1 MNIKKKVKKSM
12 KITPLDIALTLI
24 FATIGLMLN
33 ITVPPVV
40 IFILG
45 GVTIIAFMVYV
56 FTGDK

>member
-1 MNIKKKVKKSM
+1 MNIK

-24 FATIGLMLN
+24 FATIGLMFN

-45 GVTIIAFMVYV
+45 GAAIIAFMVYI
-56 FTGDK
+56 FTGEK